1 MTKRERSAEQ
11 MALVAIDVAKKVNE
25 VLIEIPGRNTRQRF
39 RVANQKSDYC
49 DLATFLH
56 GLNAPVRV
64 AFEPT
69 GMYHRPLA
77 HFLGSEGFEIAMVSS
92 LALARVREARHNSW
106 DKNDPK
112 DAQVIL
118 QLMKAGMTIR
128 YYDPVVHGI
137 NDIQELSQTYHQ
149 LSLAKTRLQH
159 SLLNHYLPLYFPEAE
174 RFYHSSRSRWLAE
187 MLLEFPTPASITA
200 FSLNEFIA
208 RAWPLARRRVNKTEM
223 LTEFY
228 RMAEESIAV
237 PVSIDSHAIEMFR
250 SVLRRYRDLC
260 VARDALEDRIEA
272 ILGDHP
278 DYRRY
283 LTVPGIGP
291 IVALTVLAEA
301 GDVRR
306 FSHHRQFLKFC
317 GFDLA
322 TQQSGEHRGATR
334 LSKRGNARLR
344 TALWLAASVA
354 IRLPENSFR
363 AKFTRYVRRDPTD
376 ADLRRKAFTAVAAK
390 IARVIHSLAKSDTV
404 YRPFHE
410 VAVPSGRTSLN
421 GPSRHH

>member
-1 MTKRERSAEQ
+1 MTKQESNAEQ
-11 MALVAIDVAKKVNE
+11 SVLVAIDIAKKVNE
-25 VLIEIPGRNTRQRF
+25 VLIEIPGQNTRKRF
-39 RVANQKSDYC
+39 RVANRKADYH

-56 GLNAPVRV
+56 GLGAPVRV

-69 GMYHRPLA
+69 GMYHRPIA
-77 HFLGSEGFEIAMVSS
+77 HFLRSEGFDISMVSS
-92 LALARVREARHNSW
+92 VALSRVREARHNSW

-118 QLMKAGMTIR
+118 ELLKSGMTIR
-128 YYDPVVHGI
+128 YYDPHVHGI

-159 SLLNHYLPLYFPEAE
+159 SLLSHYLPLYFPEAE

-187 MLLEFPTPASITA
+187 MLLEFPTPGAITA
-200 FSLNEFIA
+200 LSLDEFLA
-208 RAWPLARRRVNKTEM
+208 RAWPLARRRVNKTAM

-228 RMAEESIAV
+228 RMAQESIAV
-237 PVSIDSHAIEMFR
+237 PAALDSQAVAMFR
-250 SVLRRYRDLC
+250 SVLGRYRDLC
-260 VARDALEDRIEA
+260 VARDELEDRIET
-272 ILGDHP
+272 ILSEHP

-283 LTVPGIGP
+283 LTVPGVGP

-334 LSKRGNARLR
+334 LSKRGNARIR

-390 IARVIHSLAKSDTV
+390 IARVIHSLAKSDSV

-410 VAVPSGRTSLN
+410 EAVPSGRTSLN
-421 GPSRHH
+421 GPSRH